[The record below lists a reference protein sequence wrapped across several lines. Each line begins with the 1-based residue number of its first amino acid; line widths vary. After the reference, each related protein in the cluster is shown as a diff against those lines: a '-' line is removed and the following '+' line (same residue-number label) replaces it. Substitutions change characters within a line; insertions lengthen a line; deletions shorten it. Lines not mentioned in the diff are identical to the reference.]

1 MTDDVDTAPWS
12 VVAGVEE
19 AEAEGDDLDED
30 GEGEVASRPTLTG
43 AKEDDAVGAM

>member
-1 MTDDVDTAPWS
+1 MSDDVDTAPWS
-12 VVAGVEE
+12 VVAGVE

-30 GEGEVASRPTLTG
+30 GEGEVASRPTLTA